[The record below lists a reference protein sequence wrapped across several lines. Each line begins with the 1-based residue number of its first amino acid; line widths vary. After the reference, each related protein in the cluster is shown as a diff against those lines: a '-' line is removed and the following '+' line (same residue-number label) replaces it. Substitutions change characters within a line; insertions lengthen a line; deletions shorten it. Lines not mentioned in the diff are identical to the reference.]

1 MDCQLVQVCCSSGS
15 FPSFIDPAENVSR
28 ETVELRAEVERL
40 QRENLEFRQQVGY
53 WKSRHRDALLRIA
66 ALEQK
71 VEQLEGEKRQL

>member
-53 WKSRHRDALLRIA
+53 SALSQNCQPHATR
-66 ALEQK
+66 
-71 VEQLEGEKRQL
+71 RMRR